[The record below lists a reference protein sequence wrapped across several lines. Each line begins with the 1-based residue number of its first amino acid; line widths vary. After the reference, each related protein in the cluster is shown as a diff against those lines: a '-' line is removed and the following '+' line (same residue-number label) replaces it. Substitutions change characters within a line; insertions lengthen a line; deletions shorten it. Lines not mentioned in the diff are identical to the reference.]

1 MQGVIEM
8 KTVTY
13 VVKNNNGSVLSTFLH
28 SGEAEDF
35 FKKHV
40 MARTLEKVTIDTEI
54 LAKKTKETSESKRLV
69 EADRALYEGL
79 KAGLEADLE
88 EE

>member
-1 MQGVIEM
+1 M

-28 SGEAEDF
+28 NAEAEDF

-40 MARTLEKVTIDTEI
+40 MARTLEKVTIETEI
-54 LAKKTKETSESKRLV
+54 LGTKKKEGT
-69 EADRALYEGL
+69 
-79 KAGLEADLE
+79 
-88 EE
+88 

>member
-1 MQGVIEM
+1 MQGVTKM

-28 SGEAEDF
+28 NAEAEDF

-40 MARTLEKVTIDTEI
+40 MARTLEKVTIETEI
-54 LAKKTKETSESKRLV
+54 LGTKKKEGT
-69 EADRALYEGL
+69 
-79 KAGLEADLE
+79 
-88 EE
+88 